1 MHRLIII
8 FLIIFCNTWA
18 QPELHQYSYGGFER
32 EYYLYVPDSIQ
43 PEAPLVFVF
52 HGYTGSAAGIMDYSG
67 FNAIA
72 DENGFAVCYPQG
84 LTDNYG
90 NTFFN
95 VGYSFHWN
103 ETVDDVGFA
112 ISLASYLQSHY
123 DLSHINTFSTGMSN
137 GGDISYLLACDASTT
152 FRAVGPVAGIM
163 MEWIYD
169 SCDPENP
176 MPILEIHG
184 TNDNISWWDGDLED
198 EDGWGPYIGVDTA
211 IQFWSEVNNCTIT
224 VLDTLADIN
233 TSDGSYVVSENYQ
246 SLSNNNEVWLYKVIN
261 GGHDW
266 PGVWGNMDINASELV
281 WNFFNDFSLVYHI
294 GDIDYNGSIDI
305 GDILLLSDEIFL
317 NTNYNFLSDL
327 NNDNTV
333 DINDIFAILALVLS
347 I

>member
-32 EYYLYVPDSIQ
+32 EYYLYVPESIQ

-137 GGDISYLLACDASTT
+137 GGDLSYLLACDASTT

-184 TNDNISWWDGDLED
+184 TNDNISWWDGDLDD
-198 EDGWGPYIGVDTA
+198 EDGWA
-211 IQFWSEVNNCTIT
+211 
-224 VLDTLADIN
+224 
-233 TSDGSYVVSENYQ
+233 
-246 SLSNNNEVWLYKVIN
+246 
-261 GGHDW
+261 
-266 PGVWGNMDINASELV
+266 
-281 WNFFNDFSLVYHI
+281 
-294 GDIDYNGSIDI
+294 
-305 GDILLLSDEIFL
+305 
-317 NTNYNFLSDL
+317 
-327 NNDNTV
+327 
-333 DINDIFAILALVLS
+333 
-347 I
+347 

>member
-32 EYYLYVPDSIQ
+32 EYYLYVPESIQ
-43 PEAPLVFVF
+43 SEAPLVFVF

-137 GGDISYLLACDASTT
+137 GGDLSYLLACDASTT

-198 EDGWGPYIGVDTA
+198 EDGWGPYIGVDIA
-211 IQFWSEVNNCTIT
+211 IQFWSEENNCTVT

-281 WNFFNDFSLVYHI
+281 WSFFNDFSLVYHI
-294 GDIDYNGSIDI
+294 GDIDYNGSVDI

-317 NTNYNFLSDL
+317 NINYNFLSDL

-333 DINDIFAILALVLS
+333 DINDIFAILALVLG